1 MFDLIQ
7 QCQQIH
13 RSIVHLINT
22 TSKIM
27 IKPKA
32 FTLRLTRVNLYA
44 IGINL
49 MYIMLLFLLSL
60 RSIHYLSPLMYN
72 ESILPK

>member
-22 TSKIM
+22 TSKIV

-32 FTLRLTRVNLYA
+32 FTLRLTKVNLYA

-60 RSIHYLSPLMYN
+60 SPLMYN
-72 ESILPK
+72 EPILPK